1 MISLQHGNAVQTKK
15 GEIKIIEENIQS
27 KVNETVKELNAKSMK
42 GAKNM
47 QEKMKDLTCLAEGQ
61 VFPASFEETG
71 INLNEL
77 IIGPTGCGKT
87 YSVSIPRILHTY
99 NSSLVVPIAKKA
111 VREKCAALL
120 KKRGYNVID
129 LDFTHPEKCEVGY
142 DSMDYIRT
150 EADVVQTAR
159 NLIGLSVSA
168 TKTGVPDPYWNDS
181 ATSVL
186 AAIIA
191 LVRLQAAD
199 AKRKPSFADVVDKYR
214 NMIVKEK
221 NGHFTCSLD
230 CEFDE
235 IEYYHPGCQASE
247 LWKTIAN
254 LSMKTASCILSIVNN
269 AMDKIFSENIVAMA
283 RKSERVSFKELG
295 EKKTAIFVITSPVN
309 TTLKNYV
316 NLMYADMFRTLFETA
331 EEKDNNCLDVPVH
344 IICDDFACGST
355 INDFEEYISIFR
367 AAGISVTLL
376 LQSES
381 QLSGMYGPVAAT
393 TIINNCDTYVY
404 MGGRDLETCE
414 HVARKLNKPLVQVMN
429 MPLEQ
434 VIVFRRGGGPEVSRR
449 YQVFDDPI
457 YQEIMDMNKEKY
469 PEAV

>member
-1 MISLQHGNAVQTKK
+1 M
-15 GEIKIIEENIQS
+15 
-27 KVNETVKELNAKSMK
+27 KVNETNATSKLDEAEAQLNRKTAK
-42 GAKNM
+42 GVKNM
-47 QEKMKDLTCLAEGQ
+47 KEKMKDLSCLAEGQ
-61 VFPASFEETG
+61 IFPANFAETG

-99 NSSLVVPIAKKA
+99 NSSLVVPIAKRA
-111 VREKCAALL
+111 VRDQCAALL
-120 KKRGYNVID
+120 KKRGYKIVN
-129 LDFTHPEKCEVGY
+129 LDFTHPEKSNIGY
-142 DSMDYIRT
+142 DPMDYIHSDV
-150 EADVVQTAR
+150 DVVQTAR
-159 NLIGLSVSA
+159 NLIDMAGTA
-168 TKTGVPDPYWNDS
+168 TRNSVPDPYWNDS
-181 ATSVL
+181 ATSIL
-186 AAIIA
+186 AAFIS

-214 NMIVKEK
+214 GMVVRDS
-221 NGHFTCSLD
+221 NGYFSSSLD
-230 CEFDE
+230 CQFDE
-235 IEYYHPGCQASE
+235 IEYYHPGCQAAE
-247 LWKTIAN
+247 LWKTIAG
-254 LSMKTASCILSIVNN
+254 LSMKTASCMLSIVNN

-283 RKSERVSFKELG
+283 RKSRRVSFKELG
-295 EKKTAIFVITSPVN
+295 ERKTAVFIITSPVN

-331 EEKDNNCLDVPVH
+331 EDKEDNCLDVPVH

-414 HVARKLNKPLVQVMN
+414 HVARKLNKPLVEVMN

-434 VIVFRRGGGPEVSRR
+434 VVVFRRGSWPVTSRR
-449 YQVFDDPI
+449 YQVMEDPI
-457 YQEIMDMNKEKY
+457 YQEMMNENQNCDKLR
-469 PEAV
+469 EAV